1 MNEYDKRNL
10 HFLLGLKTKK
20 AWKEWGKTVSMDD
33 IEYAYELFSQHS
45 KELEMDALDREVEFM
60 LESLNGNYAAAKQV
74 INDILRK

>member
-10 HFLLGLKTKK
+10 HFLLSLKTKK
-20 AWKEWGKTVSMDD
+20 AWREWSKSVSMDD

>member
-1 MNEYDKRNL
+1 
-10 HFLLGLKTKK
+10 
-20 AWKEWGKTVSMDD
+20 MDD

-60 LESLNGNYAAAKQV
+60 LESLNGNYAAANQV